1 MKSFNWLLVLSV
13 LSCIGCSS
21 PVHEDGRGC
30 AFVSDSIQ
38 YRVEFMSAGCVRILS
53 FPESDTLVTRR
64 LVVDSEKP
72 AFKDYKWEDTGQKL
86 VFRTRELSV
95 AFDKADAAFTFQET
109 STGKLLL
116 KEKGDR
122 RARNFKRSVAG
133 GEQCLEVTQRFVPT
147 EDEAI
152 YGLGQ

>member
-1 MKSFNWLLVLSV
+1 MKSLNNWLLVLSV
-13 LSCIGCSS
+13 LSCFGCSS
-21 PVHEDGRGC
+21 PVHEDDRGC

-53 FPESDTLVTRR
+53 FPEGDTLVTRR

-86 VFRTRELSV
+86 LFRTRELSV
-95 AFDKADAAFTFQET
+95 VFDKADVAFTFQET

-116 KEKGDR
+116 NGTSNVR
-122 RARNFKRSVAG
+122 
-133 GEQCLEVTQRFVPT
+133 LPEVNNVSKSLNALFLPRMRPFTDWDSIRM
-147 EDEAI
+147 ES
-152 YGLGQ
+152 

>member
-1 MKSFNWLLVLSV
+1 MRADSV
-13 LSCIGCSS
+13 
-21 PVHEDGRGC
+21 
-30 AFVSDSIQ
+30 
-38 YRVEFMSAGCVRILS
+38 

-116 KEKGDR
+116 KEKGIER
-122 RARNFKRSVAG
+122 HGTSNVR
-133 GEQCLEVTQRFVPT
+133 LPEVNNVSKSLNALFLPRMRPFTDWDSIRM
-147 EDEAI
+147 ES
-152 YGLGQ
+152 